1 MKRGALR
8 VKYSELFK
16 TSLEALG
23 LEIFSVSR
31 SLSNLY
37 YFLKRDFSNEH
48 FAVMRGRRAYRQQL
62 KNIGQSSAL
71 LRRNTHRLEKGLIM
85 RPRRAVFAEGI
96 ILETITCY
104 REAVASDGLNSGEAK
119 WATDVLEAYFDAVE
133 ETAIIKVA
141 HEAFNAAR
149 DAMDEV
155 ASVEDRF
162 GMAHAQFKPYS
173 HAELPKNSVSFE
185 ALRDLFVRRRSVRWY
200 QDKKVPRELIEKAA
214 AIASF
219 APSACNRQPYSF
231 HYCDQ
236 PDKVTR
242 MASAAGGATGFA
254 DNIPAIIA
262 VVGDLSAYP
271 KGRDRHLIYVDGSL
285 AAMQFMLALQT
296 LGLASCSINWPDA
309 EKNEQ
314 RIRKVIELEDY
325 ERIVMLMAIGYADET
340 GGIPYSQKKPPNL
353 VIKDINL

>member
-1 MKRGALR
+1 MKKEELGIR
-8 VKYSELFK
+8 YSEWVKF
-16 TSLEALG
+16 SLEALG
-23 LEIFSVSR
+23 LKLFSISR
-31 SLSNLY
+31 GLSDLY
-37 YFLKRDFSNEH
+37 YFLKGDFSNEH
-48 FAVMRGRRAYRQQL
+48 LAVLRGRRAYRQQL
-62 KNIGQSSAL
+62 KKIGQSSAL

-96 ILETITCY
+96 ILETIGCY
-104 REAVASDGLNSGEAK
+104 REALASGSLNSGEAK
-119 WATDVLEAYFDAVE
+119 WATDVLVAYFDAVD
-133 ETAIIKVA
+133 ETPIIKA
-141 HEAFNAAR
+141 AKEAFNAAQGAI
-149 DAMDEV
+149 DQA

-173 HAELPKNSVSFE
+173 HAELPKNSISFE
-185 ALRDLFVRRRSVRWY
+185 DLHDLYVRRRSVRWY
-200 QDKKVPRELIEKAA
+200 QDKKVPRDLIEKAA

-219 APSACNRQPYSF
+219 APSACNRQPYRF

-236 PDKVTR
+236 PEKVTL

-262 VVGDLSAYP
+262 VVGDLSSYP
-271 KGRDRHLIYVDGSL
+271 KERDRHLIYVDGSL

-309 EKNEQ
+309 EKNER

-325 ERIVMLMAIGYADET
+325 ERIVMLMAIGYADES
-340 GGIPYSQKKPPNL
+340 GGIPYSHKKPTSL
-353 VIKDINL
+353 IIKDINS